1 MTRKARF
8 KLYHTGGHGCWL
20 WLGGKSKTGYGRF
33 FFEYTKEGKSRVLGA
48 HRASYLIHVGP
59 IPRGMSVLHRCDN
72 PACVRPAHLFLGNQ
86 LTNILDMVAKGRQA
100 RGPAFSKAV
109 TPSRAR
115 GERSGRCK
123 LSDRQV
129 RNIRRSSWSAKRI
142 AKHYKIH
149 PNYVSMLRKNR
160 YRKDSLS

>member
-1 MTRKARF
+1 
-8 KLYHTGGHGCWL
+8 
-20 WLGGKSKTGYGRF
+20 
-33 FFEYTKEGKSRVLGA
+33 
-48 HRASYLIHVGP
+48 
-59 IPRGMSVLHRCDN
+59 MSVLHRCDN

-86 LTNILDMVAKGRQA
+86 STNILDMVAKGGQA
-100 RGPAFSKAV
+100 RGPALSKAV

-142 AKHYKIH
+142 AEHYKIH